1 MTLAEL
7 LEEVA
12 ELPEFCGVTVDSV
25 AARGGTESTP
35 LHCVVNWPGTEALRI
50 LLDAGAEVN
59 AVDEMGCTALHRA
72 AGRKNH
78 AAIALLTERGANWN
92 LHNRFGFTPK
102 DSFLGSETPSWSDE
116 QRRVQEGDEGVE

>member
-12 ELPEFCGVTVDSV
+12 ELPEFIGLTVDSV
-25 AARGGTESTP
+25 ATRGYSLCTP
-35 LHCVVNWPGTEALRI
+35 LHCVVNWPDTEALQI
-50 LLDAGAEVN
+50 LLDAGGEVN
-59 AVDEMGCTALHRA
+59 AVDEMGCTALHFA

-102 DSFLGSETPSWSDE
+102 DSFLGVETPSWSDE
-116 QRRVQEGDEGVE
+116 QRRAWEEDDRE